1 MHIKRFVGGSLESN
15 GYVIY
20 RRSGGECFIIDPG
33 YNPRVFADFVR
44 ENRLRPKGI
53 ILTHLHHDHTG
64 AADAAAD
71 VLDCPVYMHE
81 ADAAVYRGRV
91 DETLKDGD
99 ELKFEDEVGNE
110 ILRIINTPGHTKG
123 SICIMSEKSRVC
135 FTGDTIFDTD
145 LGRSDLEGGSEEELK
160 ASVINVID
168 RWENDIHIYPG
179 HDGGCT
185 MKQVRKYNTEFL
197 AITEGRNR

>member
-1 MHIKRFVGGSLESN
+1 MQIERFVGGSLESN

-33 YNPRVFADFVR
+33 YNPRVFTDFVR
-44 ENRLRPKGI
+44 EKGLRPKGI

-81 ADAAVYRGRV
+81 ADACSYRGRV
-91 DETLKDGD
+91 DETLKGGDVLDLDG
-99 ELKFEDEVGNE
+99 EALE
-110 ILRIINTPGHTKG
+110 IMSTPGHTKG

-135 FTGDTIFDTD
+135 FTGDTVFDTD
-145 LGRSDLEGGSEEELK
+145 LGRTDLEGGSEEEMK
-160 ASVINVID
+160 ASIRDIVD
-168 RWENDIHIYPG
+168 KWDNDIHIYPG
-179 HDGGCT
+179 HDDGCT
-185 MKQVRKYNTEFL
+185 MKQVRKYNTEL
-197 AITEGRNR
+197 IAITEGRNR